1 MCQLVLG
8 VAGDC
13 SDPPSQKVAW
23 TLLARFTTHFGKTP
37 EQFEASAAERSAAS
51 LPAEQYHPIPGYEGF
66 IYEHLISL
74 AFELPNQPGF
84 NIKDGQSLAVSTIS

>member
-1 MCQLVLG
+1 MLSI
-8 VAGDC
+8 ANDC

-23 TLLARFTTHFGKTP
+23 TLLSRFTTHFGKTP
-37 EQFEASAAERSAAS
+37 AQFEATAAERSAGG

-66 IYEHLISL
+66 IYEHLIRL

-84 NIKDGQSLAVSTIS
+84 NIKDGQCLGVSA